1 MRRGTGPVVPL
12 PGWAEPTEADPA
24 GGEGGRAAR
33 VTAHGWA
40 EPTEADPAGGEGG
53 RAAREAAHGWAEP
66 TEADPAGG
74 GGGRAA
80 RVRVDRA
87 VLSVVCWFMASRL
100 VGLSES

>member
-1 MRRGTGPVVPL
+1 MWLPLLGQARVGLQRPGSRSVPSRRGTGPVVPL
-12 PGWAEPTEADPA
+12 P
-24 GGEGGRAAR
+24 
-33 VTAHGWA
+33 GWA

-74 GGGRAA
+74 EGGRAA

-87 VLSVVCWFMASRL
+87 VLSVVCSFMASRL